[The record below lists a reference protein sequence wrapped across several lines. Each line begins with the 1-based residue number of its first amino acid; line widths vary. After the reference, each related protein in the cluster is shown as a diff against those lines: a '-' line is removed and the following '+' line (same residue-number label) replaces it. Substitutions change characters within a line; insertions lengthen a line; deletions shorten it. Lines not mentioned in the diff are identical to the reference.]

1 MRELNV
7 TQGSPEWLAARAKC
21 FTASEAPGHDGVSR
35 YKTRVALIREQAT
48 GSCPGVIPER
58 RPL

>member
-21 FTASEAPGHDGVSR
+21 FTASEAPAMMGFPSTRRASR
-35 YKTRVALIREQAT
+35 
-48 GSCPGVIPER
+48 
-58 RPL
+58 